1 LQRELEQLINQI
13 HDKGLRKKVHDLIQN
28 PAVSLKGMKKMGLP
42 LSRSPAG
49 KTHHHSY
56 PEGLVEHMIATSR
69 VALALCDS
77 VEKTYRGK
85 INRDLVR
92 AGILLHDIFKPATY
106 VEKEDGTYGMSLLGE
121 RLDHLSILLG
131 ELYQR
136 KMPIE
141 LLHVIA
147 AHHGRAGPISPRTV
161 EALIVHVADVADSTL
176 NGEVLYAAK
185 FILRDCTGEELE
197 MLTSEEAFNIVFAKQ
212 TKGCEGVREELE
224 KIKRKRCAKGK
235 VAGAGS

>member
-1 LQRELEQLINQI
+1 MQRELEQLINLI
-13 HDKGLRKKVHDLIQN
+13 HDKGLRKQVHDLIQN
-28 PAVSLKGMKKMGLP
+28 PAVSLKGMKKIGLP
-42 LSRSPAG
+42 LHRSPAG

-56 PEGLVEHMIATSR
+56 PEGLIEHMIATSR

-77 VEKTYRGK
+77 VEKIYRGK
-85 INRDLVR
+85 INRDLVL
-92 AGILLHDIFKPATY
+92 AGVLLHDVFKPATY
-106 VEKEDGTYGMSLLGE
+106 VEKEDGTYGISPLGE
-121 RLDHLSILLG
+121 RLDHLSLILG
-131 ELYQR
+131 ELYHR

-176 NGEVLYAAK
+176 NGEVLYAAR
-185 FILRDCTGEELE
+185 FLLRECTGEEIE
-197 MLTSEEAFNIVFAKQ
+197 RLTSEEAFNIVFAKQ

-224 KIKRKRCAKGK
+224 RIKGKRYAKGK
-235 VAGAGS
+235 AGGAAP